1 MYKAHFYDGLWHDPG
16 ELKGFQFWYGPNQQP
31 PIYKW
36 EDGDANLMG
45 ARKPH
50 IPLEVSLQQGEVITK
65 VQIQWDPISMRHCTF
80 TTNTGRQLSWGFP
93 NVTGC
98 TTATAVAPVP
108 GAYLA
113 GFRGFEGKPRPVSK
127 KRYLIQLAFVWA
139 LPSCQPVGAPP
150 AAPTVVPATSSSRA
164 AVSRAASSLFALP
177 DPEMVALIP
186 KDVEAANILYDGVT
200 VTYPPPGSVFIV
212 PPGGG
217 PTPPGVEPQVDMQQ
231 LL

>member
-1 MYKAHFYDGLWHDPG
+1 MQDNCFAPICVFVTFLSLDR
-16 ELKGFQFWYGPNQQP
+16 YGPTQQP

-50 IPLEVSLQQGEVITK
+50 IPMEFNLQPGEVITK

-80 TTNTGRQLSWGFP
+80 TTSTGRELSWGFP

-98 TTATAVAPVP
+98 TTATAAAPVP

-127 KRYLIQLAFVWA
+127 KRYERWMRYLCAGIA
-139 LPSCQPVGAPP
+139 LEPP
-150 AAPTVVPATSSSRA
+150 C
-164 AVSRAASSLFALP
+164 
-177 DPEMVALIP
+177 
-186 KDVEAANILYDGVT
+186 N
-200 VTYPPPGSVFIV
+200 
-212 PPGGG
+212 
-217 PTPPGVEPQVDMQQ
+217 Q
-231 LL
+231 LLWL